1 MEVQHVS
8 IFLAF
13 GAGLLSFISP
23 CVLPLVPSY
32 VTFLT
37 GVSFEELTDESQS
50 DPKIKKI
57 ILMNSLMF
65 ILGFSIV
72 FVAMGA
78 SLSLLGQYFSVYVDT
93 LRKIGAVVIILLGLH
108 IIGVMNFGI
117 LQREKRLHIF
127 SENKPYGLV
136 GSFFVGIA
144 FAAGWTP
151 CIGPILAS
159 ILILAGTS
167 ESLGTGVMFLVVY
180 SAGLAIPF
188 LLTALG
194 ISSFLKHFN
203 QVKKYFRAVSITSGV
218 FLIVIGGLIYS
229 NYFAI
234 FTGYLNS
241 WFPFLILN

>member
-1 MEVQHVS
+1 MEVQNVS

-37 GVSFEELTDESQS
+37 GVSFEELTDENQS

-57 ILMNSLMF
+57 ILLNSLMF

-78 SLSLLGQYFSVYVDT
+78 SLSLLGQYFSVYVGA

-108 IIGVMNFGI
+108 IIGVMNFGF

-159 ILILAGTS
+159 ILIMAGTS
-167 ESLGTGVMFLVVY
+167 ESLGTGVLFLVVY

>member
-1 MEVQHVS
+1 MEVQNVS
-8 IFLAF
+8 ILLAF
-13 GAGLLSFISP
+13 GAGILSFISP
-23 CVLPLVPSY
+23 CVLPLVHSY

-37 GVSFEELTDESQS
+37 GVSFEELTNENQS
-50 DPKIKKI
+50 NPKLKKI
-57 ILMNSLMF
+57 ILKNSLMF

-78 SLSLLGQYFSVYVDT
+78 SLSLLGQYFSVYIGT

-108 IIGVMNFGI
+108 IIGIMNIGI

-127 SENKPYGLV
+127 SDGKPYGLV
-136 GSFFVGIA
+136 GSLFVGVA
-144 FAAGWTP
+144 FGAGWTP

-159 ILILAGTS
+159 ILIMAGTS
-167 ESLGTGVMFLVVY
+167 DSLATGVLFLVVY

-188 LLTALG
+188 LLTSLG

-203 QVKKYFRAVSITSGV
+203 QVKKYFRVVSVTSGV

-234 FTGYLNS
+234 FTGYMNS

>member
-1 MEVQHVS
+1 MEVQNVS

-37 GVSFEELTDESQS
+37 GVSFEELTDERNS

-57 ILMNSLMF
+57 IFMNSLMF
-65 ILGFSIV
+65 ILGFSLV

-78 SLSLLGQYFSVYVDT
+78 SLSLLGQYFTVYIGT

-127 SENKPYGLV
+127 SDDKPYGLI

-167 ESLGTGVMFLVVY
+167 ESLGVGVMFLVVY

-188 LLTALG
+188 LLTSLG
-194 ISSFLKHFN
+194 ISSFLRHFN
-203 QVKKYFRAVSITSGV
+203 SIKKYFRAVSIASGL
-218 FLIVIGGLIYS
+218 FLIVIGGLIYG

-241 WFPFLILN
+241 WLPFLILN

>member
-1 MEVQHVS
+1 MEVQNVS
-8 IFLAF
+8 ILLAF
-13 GAGLLSFISP
+13 GAGILSFISP

-37 GVSFEELTDESQS
+37 GVSFEELTNENQS
-50 DPKIKKI
+50 NPKLKKI
-57 ILMNSLMF
+57 ILKNSLMF

-78 SLSLLGQYFSVYVDT
+78 SLSLLGQYFSVYIGT

-108 IIGVMNFGI
+108 IIGIMNIGI

-127 SENKPYGLV
+127 SDGKPYGLV
-136 GSFFVGIA
+136 GSLFVGVA
-144 FAAGWTP
+144 FGAGWTP

-159 ILILAGTS
+159 ILIMAGTS
-167 ESLGTGVMFLVVY
+167 DSLATGVLFLVVY

-188 LLTALG
+188 LLTSLG

-203 QVKKYFRAVSITSGV
+203 QVKKYFRVVSVTSGV
-218 FLIVIGGLIYS
+218 FLIVIGGLIYG

-234 FTGYLNS
+234 FTGYMNS

>member
-1 MEVQHVS
+1 TNEN
-8 IFLAF
+8 
-13 GAGLLSFISP
+13 
-23 CVLPLVPSY
+23 
-32 VTFLT
+32 
-37 GVSFEELTDESQS
+37 QS
-50 DPKIKKI
+50 NPKLKKI
-57 ILMNSLMF
+57 ILKNSLMF

-78 SLSLLGQYFSVYVDT
+78 SLSLLGQYFSVYIGT

-108 IIGVMNFGI
+108 IIGIMNIGI

-127 SENKPYGLV
+127 SDGKPYGLV
-136 GSFFVGIA
+136 GSLFVGVA
-144 FAAGWTP
+144 FGAGWTP

-159 ILILAGTS
+159 ILIMAGTS
-167 ESLGTGVMFLVVY
+167 DSLATGVLFLVVY

-188 LLTALG
+188 LLTSLG

-203 QVKKYFRAVSITSGV
+203 QVKKYFRVVSVTSGV

-234 FTGYLNS
+234 FTGYMNS